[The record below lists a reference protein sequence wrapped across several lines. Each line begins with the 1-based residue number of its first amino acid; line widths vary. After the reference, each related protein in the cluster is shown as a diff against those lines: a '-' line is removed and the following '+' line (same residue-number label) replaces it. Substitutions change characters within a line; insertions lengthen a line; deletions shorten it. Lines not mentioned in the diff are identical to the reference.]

1 MFVGDRGL
9 SISSRIKGFM
19 CYGGQWKPKKHN
31 FYTAVCITNEHNTSQ
46 TCIYRFNKLSHPVR
60 TIHRNGA
67 SQLRTIN
74 GAFVYDNPSCV
85 SVQAKKAVKRRD
97 TLSAMVIGLS
107 DLTTFLFGATLP
119 PFDPK
124 VSQSNTNKFKTNAA
138 SFFTANEDRPAVDNS
153 NPS

>member
-1 MFVGDRGL
+1 MRPITFVSDRGL
-9 SISSRIKGFM
+9 SIGSRIKAFIR
-19 CYGGQWKPKKHN
+19 YGSHWKPKRHSL
-31 FYTAVCITNEHNTSQ
+31 YTTVCITNEHNTSQ

-97 TLSAMVIGLS
+97 TVSAMAIGLS
-107 DLTTFLFGATLP
+107 CLVQPSHSLIHKSVNPTLTNLKQMPLLLYCKRRLTRCRW
-119 PFDPK
+119 
-124 VSQSNTNKFKTNAA
+124 Q
-138 SFFTANEDRPAVDNS
+138 
-153 NPS
+153 

>member
-97 TLSAMVIGLS
+97 TVSAMAIGLS
-107 DLTTFLFGATLP
+107 CLVQPSHSLIHKSVNPTLMNLNECHFFLYCKRRLACCL
-119 PFDPK
+119 
-124 VSQSNTNKFKTNAA
+124 
-138 SFFTANEDRPAVDNS
+138 
-153 NPS
+153 